1 MAAVGAGFGDE
12 ASEYLAAS
20 VLEPSETVRWTGR
33 PSTRKAFF
41 SGLWGTLAALLML
54 LAFAIVA
61 HLVPVTFLKGDWLWI
76 VLFLILCA
84 WLAAKPVT
92 GMAVVA
98 RTRFF
103 ITDRRVI
110 VVRGLFGRR
119 VISQFAD
126 DFYELRLRH
135 NRHGHGSIY
144 VLDEPLATGAGRNR
158 PYGSAYRRLIW
169 NTDDVQGAYDAIL
182 ALKDTAAEPSP

>member
-1 MAAVGAGFGDE
+1 MTVVGGSRDDSSRLIDRTMFEAGE
-12 ASEYLAAS
+12 
-20 VLEPSETVRWTGR
+20 VVRWTGR
-33 PSTRKAFF
+33 PSTRRAFF

-84 WLAAKPVT
+84 WLAARPVT
-92 GMAVVA
+92 RMAVAA

-103 ITDRRVI
+103 VTDRRVI

-119 VISQFAD
+119 VTSHFAD
-126 DFYELRLRH
+126 DFYDLRLRH
-135 NRHGHGSIY
+135 NRRGHGSIY
-144 VLDEPLATGAGRNR
+144 VLDEPLGTGAGRNR
-158 PYGSAYRRLIW
+158 PYGTAYRRLIW
-169 NTDDVQGAYDAIL
+169 NTADVQGAYDAIL
-182 ALKDTAAEPSP
+182 ALKDTAEPSR